1 MLAVVVRSPAGWRPA
16 RGVQDVVAT
25 SRPPPHEQAKRQ
37 RQLAETV
44 DLSGESDELP
54 PPSAAQENRG
64 PQAPQAGPVRVKA
77 EATA

>member
-1 MLAVVVRSPAGWRPA
+1 
-16 RGVQDVVAT
+16 VQGVVAT
-25 SRPPPHEQAKRQ
+25 ARPPPHEQAKRQ

>member
-1 MLAVVVRSPAGWRPA
+1 M
-16 RGVQDVVAT
+16 VAT

-54 PPSAAQENRG
+54 PPAAQENRG

-77 EATA
+77 EATALARPRARTDE

>member
-1 MLAVVVRSPAGWRPA
+1 MLAVARCPAGWRPA
-16 RGVQDVVAT
+16 RGVQGVVAT

-44 DLSGESDELP
+44 DLSGESDELLP

>member
-1 MLAVVVRSPAGWRPA
+1 MLAVARCPAGWRPA
-16 RGVQDVVAT
+16 QGVQGVVAT
-25 SRPPPHEQAKRQ
+25 SRPPAHEQAKRQ